1 MTKKK
6 ATAKKSTAKKAT
18 EPTDTSI
25 NLVQYGY
32 AAAVNNLLK
41 AMENTWRGET
51 IPADPEKRADFW
63 KKYLDREVQ
72 EVALLKR
79 EVNVLKDLVIKQMQY
94 GGRCDC

>member
-6 ATAKKSTAKKAT
+6 ATAKKPNDTAV
-18 EPTDTSI
+18 

-32 AAAVNNLLK
+32 TALIDGLLEGMK
-41 AMENTWRGET
+41 NTWRGET

-63 KKYLDREVQ
+63 KRHLDKEVQ
-72 EVALLKR
+72 DSALLKR
-79 EVNVLKDLVIKQMQY
+79 EVNLLKDLVIKQMQY